1 MIALL
6 RYWRAG
12 LVAVLTAAAVAP
24 PAYWLGHWQG
34 SRAAE
39 SRLRAEANEA
49 RLIVI
54 EEERN
59 RRDEIDSL
67 GDAELLDR
75 LRRQWL
81 RE

>member
-12 LVAVLTAAAVAP
+12 LVAVLTAAAVSP
-24 PAYWLGHWQG
+24 PVYWLGYWQG
-34 SRAAE
+34 GRATEA
-39 SRLRAEANEA
+39 RLRAEANEA
-49 RLIVI
+49 RLVWI

-59 RRDEIDSL
+59 RRDDIDTL
-67 GDAELLDR
+67 GDAD
-75 LRRQWL
+75 LRRRLDQWL